1 MATPLSTESGEGGN
15 APTVTVGLLSD
26 PGRPTEIA
34 RKLSAD
40 LPGVLAD
47 RVDSEVVWRVC
58 VRSEQIPLDEQ
69 GRIPLD
75 EAAEKMPAEHWD
87 LMVCITELP
96 RSDGS
101 RPVVADVDVERGVG
115 LASLP
120 AIGWL
125 RPRAHA
131 RNTVAH
137 VLGVVSKEKLGL
149 GKGEP
154 RAVSRSHHHIR
165 KRPTEFASPVRQIP
179 SDQGNIDLHL
189 ALTGTRGRL
198 RLLFGMVRDNR
209 PWRLV
214 PSLSRAIAASAA
226 AAAFGI
232 FYPSIWGM
240 ADALSVQR
248 LAVISCF
255 AVVVM
260 AVWITVH
267 NSLWEHP
274 ARHGDTQR
282 AALYNAATVLTLLIG
297 VLCMYVLLFAVT
309 LLAAVAVISASYM
322 ETQLGHSVAFSEYAK
337 LVWLAS
343 SMGTIAGALGSSL
356 ESEAAVRRATY
367 SRREQERRAR
377 RRRRER
383 SGEEQGTD

>member
-1 MATPLSTESGEGGN
+1 MSTDSEGAG
-15 APTVTVGLLSD
+15 AVPTVTVGLLSD
-26 PGRPTEIA
+26 PGRPTDIA
-34 RKLSAD
+34 RKLSTE
-40 LPGVLAD
+40 LPEVLAD
-47 RVDSEVVWRVC
+47 RVNSEVVWRVR
-58 VRSEQIPLDEQ
+58 VRSEQVPLDEK

-75 EAAEKMPAEHWD
+75 EAAEKLPAEQWD

-101 RPVVADVDVERGVG
+101 RPVVADVDVARGVG
-115 LASLP
+115 LASMP

-137 VLGVVSKEKLGL
+137 VVGMISKEKLGSS
-149 GKGEP
+149 GS

-165 KRPTEFASPVRQIP
+165 RRPTELASPVRQVP
-179 SDQGNIDLHL
+179 SEQENIDLHL

-240 ADALSVQR
+240 ADALSSLR
-248 LAVISCF
+248 LLGISCF
-255 AVVVM
+255 AVAMM
-260 AVWITVH
+260 AVWIIVH
-267 NSLWEHP
+267 NSLWERP
-274 ARHGDTQR
+274 ARHGDAKR
-282 AALYNAATVLTLLIG
+282 AAMYNAATLLTLLIG
-297 VLCMYVLLFAVT
+297 VVCMYVLLFAVT

-322 ETQLGHSVAFSEYAK
+322 EVQLGHSVGLSEYAS

-367 SRREQERRAR
+367 SKREQERRAR

-383 SGEEQGTD
+383 TGQEHEDAD

>member
-1 MATPLSTESGEGGN
+1 MTAPLNAESGEDRT
-15 APTVTVGLLSD
+15 APTATVGLLSD
-26 PGRPTEIA
+26 PGRPTDIA
-34 RKLSAD
+34 QKLSAE

-47 RVDSEVVWRVC
+47 RVNSEVVWRVC
-58 VRSEQIPLDEQ
+58 VRSEQVPLDEQ

-75 EAAEKMPAEHWD
+75 EAAEKMPAEQWD

-101 RPVVADVDVERGVG
+101 RPVVADVDVKRGVG

-137 VLGVVSKEKLGL
+137 VVGVLSKEKLGAS
-149 GKGEP
+149 GS

-165 KRPTEFASPVRQIP
+165 RRPTEFASPVRQVP
-179 SDQGNIDLHL
+179 SDQENIDLHL
-189 ALTGTRGRL
+189 ALTGARGRL

-248 LAVISCF
+248 LVAISCF

-274 ARHGDTQR
+274 ARHVDAKR

-309 LLAAVAVISASYM
+309 LLAAAAVISASYM
-322 ETQLGHSVAFSEYAK
+322 EAQLGHSVGFFEYVK

-377 RRRRER
+377 RRRREGV
-383 SGEEQGTD
+383 GEEKGTD